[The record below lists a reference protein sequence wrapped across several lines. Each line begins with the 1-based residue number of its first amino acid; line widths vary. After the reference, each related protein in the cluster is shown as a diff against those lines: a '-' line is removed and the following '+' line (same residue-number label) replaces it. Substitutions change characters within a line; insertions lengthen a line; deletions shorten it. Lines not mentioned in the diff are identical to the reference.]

1 LATGRRE
8 RSQGKPERARAAR
21 RCGGGSAAGKAVA
34 GERGGQS
41 RAQRSCEAQAKES
54 DRQVTEFDVSV
65 GISPR
70 QSFESWA
77 AFVTGLEAE
86 GVRRAWVIDSQLAM
100 KDVYAGLVVAAL
112 NTRRIG
118 LGTGVTNAVTRHP
131 TVTANAIAAVAEIS
145 QGRAILGLGAGD
157 SALYGIGLKPQKV
170 AEVEEAIAFFRSH
183 VDPGVPI
190 YLAVSQERMCEL
202 AGRKADGA
210 IVMGPAQP
218 DMVRQQV
225 GWIEAGLGA
234 AGRSRDD
241 FDISFVTT
249 MSTDIDDVRSWASTQ
264 ARLLTHYKE
273 LAPSLSPFRGEI
285 QRSADSYD
293 YAEHLSTRDRKSA
306 AVSDELTRALAVVGT
321 PDECVARLRQLWST
335 GVDTLM
341 FPLTGRNRVERWRK
355 MCDEI

>member
-1 LATGRRE
+1 MT
-8 RSQGKPERARAAR
+8 Q
-21 RCGGGSAAGKAVA
+21 
-34 GERGGQS
+34 
-41 RAQRSCEAQAKES
+41 
-54 DRQVTEFDVSV
+54 FDVSV

-77 AFVTGLEAE
+77 AFVAALEAE
-86 GVRRAWVIDSQLAM
+86 DVGRVWVIDSQLAM

-112 NTRRIG
+112 NTTRIG

-145 QGRAILGLGAGD
+145 HGRTILGLGAGD

-170 AEVEEAIAFFRSH
+170 AEVEDAIGFFRSNLERSI
-183 VDPGVPI
+183 PI

-218 DMVRQQV
+218 DMVRRQV

-234 AGRSRDD
+234 AGRTRSD
-241 FDISFVTT
+241 FDILFMAP
-249 MSTDIDDVRSWASTQ
+249 MSVDVDSVRSWASTQ

-273 LAPSLSPFRGEI
+273 LPPSLSPFRDEI
-285 QRSADSYD
+285 KRSADSYN
-293 YAEHLSTRDRKSA
+293 YSEHLSMRAGHSG
-306 AVSDELTRALAVVGT
+306 AVSDDLTRALAVVGT
-321 PDECVARLRQLWST
+321 PDDCVARLRELSST
-335 GVDTLM
+335 GVDTFM
-341 FPLTGRNRVERWRK
+341 FPLAGRNRIERWRAIR
-355 MCDEI
+355 DEVLSQIIV